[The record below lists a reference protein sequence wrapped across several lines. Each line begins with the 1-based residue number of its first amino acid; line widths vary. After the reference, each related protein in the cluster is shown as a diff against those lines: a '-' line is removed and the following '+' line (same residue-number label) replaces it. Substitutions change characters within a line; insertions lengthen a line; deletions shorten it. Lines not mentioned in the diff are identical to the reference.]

1 MTIKYLNKDKLCP
14 LIFMFIL
21 LSFIFDMEE
30 LLHNWYKNIACFDKI
45 FIVYVSNLI
54 HFNTTI
60 FTQFFTRN
68 VLAQHKY
75 STIFPIAHIAKY
87 K

>member
-1 MTIKYLNKDKLCP
+1 MTIKYLNNDKLCR
-14 LIFMFIL
+14 LTFMFIL
-21 LSFIFDMEE
+21 LPFISNMEE
-30 LLHNWYKNIACFDKI
+30 LLHNWYKNIACFYKI
-45 FIVYVSNLI
+45 FIVYVSKLI
-54 HFNTTI
+54 HFNKTI
-60 FTQFFTRN
+60 FTQFFTIS